1 MIIYAVYIIT
11 TDGRTL
17 LAETF
22 HENIPNDIL
31 LGGLLTALQNMA
43 TEITKSKSEMK
54 TIEIEGLCYHIRSF
68 GLIRIVLV
76 TNLPRSPEDFLQKLG
91 LRFIKQYGETL
102 IDWDSNLNVFLPFK
116 DTIKEIMKI
125 GTTID
130 GSKSIIPS
138 KKLSP
143 TEIFSLPHQ
152 LQATALAIVSL
163 ERGTIQEIANETEEE
178 SLQIIK
184 GNLSSLLEK
193 GFIGKTKANEEEI
206 YFCSQ

>member
-1 MIIYAVYIIT
+1 MIVYAVYIIT
-11 TDGRTL
+11 TDGRTIV
-17 LAETF
+17 AETF

-76 TNLPRSPEDFLQKLG
+76 TNLPRSPDDFLQTLG
-91 LRFIKQYGETL
+91 LRFMKQYGETL
-102 IDWDSNLNVFLPFK
+102 IDWDSNLDTFMPFK
-116 DTIKEIMKI
+116 DTIKEII
-125 GTTID
+125 EHGTTTD

-143 TEIFSLPHQ
+143 SEIFSLPHH
-152 LQATALAIVSL
+152 LQATALTIISL
-163 ERGTIQEIANETEEE
+163 ERGTIQEIADETDE
-178 SLQIIK
+178 SVQSAES
-184 GNLSSLLEK
+184 NLSSLLDL
-193 GFIGKTKANEEEI
+193 GFIGKTKTNEIEI